1 MTSRAHDAASR
12 VRTVVFVNRYFSPDI
27 SATSQMLTDLAFG
40 LARRGWRVRVVTS
53 RQRYDDP
60 GARLPPRE
68 ILDGVVVDR
77 IPTTR
82 FGRTSL
88 FGRAIDYLTFYLS
101 AAWTLLRV
109 IREGDV
115 VVAKTDPPLLS
126 ILTTPIVRLR
136 RAIAV
141 NWLQDLFPEVATGVG
156 LGQRRLAGVAFAL
169 LQRLRDAS
177 LRAAACN
184 VVLGERMRDLVLARA
199 VPAERI
205 EVVHNWADGVRIT
218 PIAPDRNP
226 LRREW
231 GLNGRFVVGYS
242 GNLGRAHEF
251 QTMLA
256 GIAAT
261 AGAGVPVTWLFIG
274 GGSAFV
280 ELEREVRAR
289 RLSNVVFKPYQPRE
303 RLAQSLSAA
312 DVHLVSLR
320 PELEGLIVP
329 SKYYGI
335 AAAGRPTIFIGDTAG
350 EIALIVSHADAG
362 LTVAPEDGAALARH
376 VLELAGDPVRA
387 AAMGARAR
395 RDFDDRFDAE
405 RAIARWVGVI
415 EHAARARD
423 HRLAVSARNAR

>member
-156 LGQRRLAGVAFAL
+156 LGQRRAGKEHGGQDQRQYPGRAKHGPDTGQA
-169 LQRLRDAS
+169 RLR
-177 LRAAACN
+177 
-184 VVLGERMRDLVLARA
+184 
-199 VPAERI
+199 
-205 EVVHNWADGVRIT
+205 
-218 PIAPDRNP
+218 
-226 LRREW
+226 
-231 GLNGRFVVGYS
+231 
-242 GNLGRAHEF
+242 
-251 QTMLA
+251 
-256 GIAAT
+256 
-261 AGAGVPVTWLFIG
+261 
-274 GGSAFV
+274 
-280 ELEREVRAR
+280 
-289 RLSNVVFKPYQPRE
+289 
-303 RLAQSLSAA
+303 
-312 DVHLVSLR
+312 
-320 PELEGLIVP
+320 
-329 SKYYGI
+329 
-335 AAAGRPTIFIGDTAG
+335 
-350 EIALIVSHADAG
+350 
-362 LTVAPEDGAALARH
+362 
-376 VLELAGDPVRA
+376 
-387 AAMGARAR
+387 
-395 RDFDDRFDAE
+395 
-405 RAIARWVGVI
+405 
-415 EHAARARD
+415 
-423 HRLAVSARNAR
+423 